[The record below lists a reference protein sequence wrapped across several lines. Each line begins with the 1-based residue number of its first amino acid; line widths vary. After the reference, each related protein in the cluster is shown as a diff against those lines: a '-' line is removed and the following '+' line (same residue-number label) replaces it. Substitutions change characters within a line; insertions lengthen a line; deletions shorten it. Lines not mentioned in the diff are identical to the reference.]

1 MGGGYWVFEGF
12 CFLDAF
18 RGFRIFKDFRDSK
31 VFKDFRDFKV
41 FKDSKDPKDSKV
53 FVMPKLQPAYFAKAW
68 HTLSWKL
75 RPTVDVETPLF
86 MMANASMLPFDA
98 RR

>member
-18 RGFRIFKDFRDSK
+18 REFKDSK
-31 VFKDFRDFKV
+31 VFKDSRDFKVFKVSKV
-41 FKDSKDPKDSKV
+41 FKDSKDPKDSM
-53 FVMPKLQPAYFAKAW
+53 MPKSQPAYFAKAW

-86 MMANASMLPFDA
+86 MMANANMLPFEA

>member
-1 MGGGYWVFEGF
+1 MGGGYWVFEDF

-18 RGFRIFKDFRDSK
+18 RGFKDFKDFK
-31 VFKDFRDFKV
+31 GFML
-41 FKDSKDPKDSKV
+41 PKS
-53 FVMPKLQPAYFAKAW
+53 QPAYLAKAW

-86 MMANASMLPFDA
+86 MMANASMLPFEA
-98 RR
+98 RG

>member
-12 CFLDAF
+12 RFLYAF
-18 RGFRIFKDFRDSK
+18 RGFKVSKD
-31 VFKDFRDFKV
+31 
-41 FKDSKDPKDSKV
+41 FKDSKG
-53 FVMPKLQPAYFAKAW
+53 FMMPKSQPAYFAKAW

>member
-18 RGFRIFKDFRDSK
+18 RGFKDFKDFKVSKDSK
-31 VFKDFRDFKV
+31 VFKN
-41 FKDSKDPKDSKV
+41 FKDSM
-53 FVMPKLQPAYFAKAW
+53 MPKSQPAYFAKAW

-86 MMANASMLPFDA
+86 MMANANMLPFEA